1 MAAKIKTQTEGFKE
15 VVGRFVFQGITDEVT
30 VCDCCGK
37 TGLKSTVVFDVAGDL
52 VHYGS
57 TCAARNTG
65 RKLTV
70 WVSEKKAKD
79 EERRKEIRA
88 IIWNSD
94 EQKAY
99 NAKLAEGHKLKL
111 TAVAGAFRNFV
122 AKEADAFRD
131 YENRVWAESGVS
143 KY

>member
-1 MAAKIKTQTEGFKE
+1 MAPKMNTHTEGFKE
-15 VVGRFVFQGITDEVT
+15 VVGTFVFQGITDEVT

-37 TGLKSTVVFDVAGDL
+37 SGLKSTVVFDVAGEF

-79 EERRKEIRA
+79 EERRKEIRS
-88 IIWNSD
+88 IIDSSS
-94 EQKAY
+94 EYAAY
-99 NAKLAEGHKLKL
+99 KAKLDEGHKLMRSATMK
-111 TAVAGAFRNFV
+111 TGFGRNP
-122 AKEADAFRD
+122 
-131 YENRVWAESGVS
+131 G
-143 KY
+143 